1 MLNINLLTNQPNVK
15 KYFFITIFGSI
26 LGLLIGYYLVI
37 SEQQEK
43 TTFSFLDGLSSSF
56 IGIIV
61 SYLTYSISVFLDK
74 KIAWQEN
81 VSNRLSVGILVHF
94 VSICLLVFLILY
106 GFEYLFI
113 ETIFNTSLYIKL
125 AILLFIIVLI
135 YEIIYFALYSYYS
148 YATVQIETV
157 KQERKQIELQLRAL
171 KLQLSPHFLF
181 NGLNTVSSLVF
192 KDEIKAENF
201 IRRLAKMYDYTLKS
215 YDTKLIS
222 VEKELEFV
230 NSYLYLVKTRFDKKI
245 NCTILISNEL
255 LTTKIPPLTL
265 QMLVENAVKHNVFTA
280 ENPLNISISSSE
292 KQIII
297 QNNITKKNKKVAS
310 FNIGLKNINERYL
323 LLTQQ
328 GITTTNGQNFIVKLP
343 IIR

>member
-1 MLNINLLTNQPNVK
+1 MLNINLIINQPNVK
-15 KYFFITIFGSI
+15 KYFFITFFGAI

-37 SEQQEK
+37 SEQQENV
-43 TTFSFLDGLSSSF
+43 TFTFFDGFLASI
-56 IGIIV
+56 IGIIT
-61 SYLTYSISVFLDK
+61 SYLIHVSSIFLDK
-74 KIAWQEN
+74 KNPWQKS

-94 VSICLLVFLILY
+94 SIAFLFVFALLFGYEKWISN
-106 GFEYLFI
+106 
-113 ETIFNTSLYIKL
+113 TIFNKSLYIKL

-157 KQERKQIELQLRAL
+157 KQERKQIELQLNAL
-171 KLQLSPHFLF
+171 KSQLSPHFLF

-192 KDEIKAENF
+192 KDENKAENF
-201 IRRLAKMYDYTLKS
+201 IRKLAKMYDYTLKS

-222 VEKELEFV
+222 VAKELEFV

-245 NCTILISNEL
+245 DCTIEIADEL
-255 LTTKIPPLTL
+255 LNTKIPPLTL
-265 QMLVENAVKHNVFTA
+265 QMLVENAVKHNVLTD
-280 ENPLNISISSSE
+280 ENPLTISISSDE
-292 KQIII
+292 KQFIIH
-297 QNNITKKNKKVAS
+297 NNITQKPKKVTS

-323 LLTQQ
+323 LLAQK
-328 GITTTNGQNFIVKLP
+328 GITTTNGKDFTVKLP